1 MVSIFQFFNFSIF
14 QFKKSETKRFS
25 KAVFPWDERRR
36 SSPLIAQMDRRL
48 SQTYVSPWR
57 AFNALQEEP
66 QPECKASKNHHGIS
80 RWSIKP
86 YPSALRIPSSSA
98 LRIGYSYVIRTGC
111 SSDLRILGSYETRI
125 GCSSAHRIPGSSI
138 PQSYEPLWAIMSH
151 CYFYLLYLCIVKI
164 KFIV

>member
-1 MVSIFQFFNFSIF
+1 MVSIFQYFNFSIF
-14 QFKKSETKRFS
+14 QYFNIFNGETKRFS

-66 QPECKASKNHHGIS
+66 QPKCEASKNHHGVS

-86 YPSALRIPSSSA
+86 YPSAIRIPCSSTIRIPYSYDIRTGCSYDIRILSSYETRTGCSSA
-98 LRIGYSYVIRTGC
+98 LRIPV
-111 SSDLRILGSYETRI
+111 
-125 GCSSAHRIPGSSI
+125 SSI

-151 CYFYLLYLCIVKI
+151 RYFYLLYLCIVK
-164 KFIV
+164 